1 MNQPKLLEVRH
12 LQTDF
17 VTDEGVVHA
26 VNRISFW
33 IKPGEILGLVGETGC
48 GKTVTALSILK
59 LLPPTARI
67 TDGEILFQGEDLLRL
82 SERELR
88 SIRGNKIAMIFQE
101 PMTSLNPVM
110 NVGDQVAESLVL
122 HKKMNKRD
130 SRMEVIRLF
139 KAVRLPDPEGIV
151 KRYPHQLSGGMR
163 QRVMIAMA
171 LACHPALLVAD
182 EPTTAVDVTIQ
193 AQVLELL
200 QELRNEYDLSILLI
214 THALGVVAEIADRVI
229 VMYAGKIVEEA
240 PVQELFAN
248 ACHPY
253 TLGLLESIPRMATNG
268 SRQQRLKT
276 IEGSVP
282 DLLHLTK
289 GCSFYERCKDRME
302 VCRENFP
309 EFFWLNPEHYV
320 ACHKYGNESA

>member
-1 MNQPKLLEVRH
+1 MNHPKLLDVRN

-17 VTDEGVVHA
+17 VSADGIVTA

-33 IKPGEILGLVGETGC
+33 IKPGEILGLVGESGC

-59 LLPPTARI
+59 LLPPGAKI
-67 TDGEILFQGEDLLRL
+67 VSGEILFEGIDLLQS
-82 SERELR
+82 SEMQLR

-101 PMTSLNPVM
+101 PMTSLNPLM
-110 NVGDQVAESLVL
+110 NVGGQVAESLVV
-122 HKKMNKRD
+122 HKKMSRRD
-130 SRMEVIRLF
+130 SRLEAIRLF
-139 KAVRLPDPEGIV
+139 KAVRLPNPEEIS

-171 LACHPALLVAD
+171 LACHPALLIAD

-193 AQVLELL
+193 AQILELL
-200 QELRNEYDLSILLI
+200 QDLRKEYNLSILLI
-214 THALGVVAEIADRVI
+214 THALGVVAEVADRVI

-253 TLGLLESIPRMATNG
+253 TLGLLESIPQMATNG
-268 SRQQRLKT
+268 PRQQRLKT

-282 DLLHLTK
+282 DLLHLPK

>member
-1 MNQPKLLEVRH
+1 MNHPKLLDVRN

-17 VTDEGVVHA
+17 VSADGIVTA

-33 IKPGEILGLVGETGC
+33 IKPGEILGLVGESGC

-59 LLPPTARI
+59 LLPPGAKI
-67 TDGEILFQGEDLLRL
+67 ISGEILFEGIDLLQS
-82 SERELR
+82 SEMQLR

-101 PMTSLNPVM
+101 PMTSLNPLM
-110 NVGDQVAESLVL
+110 NVGGQVAESLVV
-122 HKKMNKRD
+122 HKKMSRRD
-130 SRMEVIRLF
+130 SRLEAIRLF
-139 KAVRLPDPEGIV
+139 KAVRLPNPEEIS

-171 LACHPALLVAD
+171 LACHPALLIAD

-193 AQVLELL
+193 AQILELL
-200 QELRNEYDLSILLI
+200 QDLRKEYNLSILLI
-214 THALGVVAEIADRVI
+214 THALGVVAEVADRVI

-253 TLGLLESIPRMATNG
+253 TLGLLESIPQMATNG
-268 SRQQRLKT
+268 PRQQRLKT

-282 DLLHLTK
+282 DLLHLPK